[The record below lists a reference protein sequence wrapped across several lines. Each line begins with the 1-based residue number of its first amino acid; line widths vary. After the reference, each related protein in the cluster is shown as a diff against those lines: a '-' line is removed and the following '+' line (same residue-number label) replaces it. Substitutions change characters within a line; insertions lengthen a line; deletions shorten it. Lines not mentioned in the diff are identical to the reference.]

1 MPGLSR
7 STLVVADGIR
17 VPVVVQS
24 PSRVLLSVPRGLQQ
38 ARPPCPS
45 PSLRVCLSLCSLH
58 RGCYPVISFSDALFC
73 PQSFPASGTFPV
85 SYLFASGIRWPKYC
99 SFSFSTSPSSD
110 HSGLISLKI
119 DWFDLLLSK
128 GLSGVVSSTTVW
140 RHQYFGFL
148 LPLQSSSLHPMWSL
162 GRP

>member
-1 MPGLSR
+1 MPGLSC

-17 VPVVVQS
+17 VPVVQP

-38 ARPPCPS
+38 ARPPFPS

-58 RGCYPVISFSDALFC
+58 RGCHPAISFSDALFFC
-73 PQSFPASGTFPV
+73 PQSFPASGTFPL

-140 RHQYFGFL
+140 RHQSFGFL
-148 LPLQSSSLHPMWSL
+148 LPLQSSSLNPMWSL